1 MKYSISSLKEKAIR
15 HKILIQNFSY
25 LSALQIF
32 IMIIPLITYPYLIR
46 VLGKETYGLVIFA
59 QAVIGYLQIL
69 VGFGFNI
76 SATKEVSIHQNNKEK
91 LSEIVSSVIIIKI
104 ALLIIG
110 LIILSL
116 LLIFIEKAHN
126 YKALFYLSLW
136 VCLDDILSPFWYF
149 QGIERMKYITY
160 ISLINRLFFLS
171 LIFIFIQTPDDYL
184 FVPAINGAGAIITGI
199 IALYVIFKVHKIKFI
214 KPPYNIL
221 KTYFKE
227 SIPIFVSHVSI
238 KLYVSTNKVILG
250 AFLGM
255 SEVAYYDLGEKIISL
270 LKIPQGLINQT
281 IFPKINKDRDINFV
295 KKLFTTS
302 IGINILLFI
311 IVLLFSKYI
320 VIILGGQQMISAI
333 WVINIL
339 GLSVPII
346 AMSNIFGIQLLIPFG
361 YSKKF
366 SQVIIISGLI
376 YLIQLF
382 IIWSIVGINIYSV
395 SVITVTTEIFVTSYM
410 FYFCKKYRLW

>member
-1 MKYSISSLKEKAIR
+1 MISGIKGKAIR
-15 HKILIQNFSY
+15 YRVLIQNFSY

-32 IMIIPLITYPYLIR
+32 IMVIPLVTYPYLIR
-46 VLGKETYGLVIFA
+46 TLGTETYGLVAFA
-59 QAVIGYLQIL
+59 QAVAGYLL
-69 VGFGFNI
+69 LFVGFGFNI
-76 SATKEVSIHQNNKEK
+76 SATKEVSVHQNNKEK
-91 LSEIVSSVIIIKI
+91 LSEIISSVLIIKI
-104 ALLIIG
+104 ALFVIG
-110 LIILSL
+110 LLILSL

-126 YKALFYLSLW
+126 YKAIFYLSLW
-136 VCLDDILSPFWYF
+136 ICLDDILSPFWYF

-160 ISLINRLFFLS
+160 ITLINRLFFLS
-171 LIFIFIQTPDDYL
+171 LIFVFIRTPDDYL
-184 FVPAINGAGAIITGI
+184 FVPAINGAGSIFTGI
-199 IALYVIFKVHKIKFI
+199 IALYIIFKVHKIRLI
-214 KPPYNIL
+214 KQPYHIL

-227 SIPIFVSHVSI
+227 SIPIFASTVSI

-295 KKLFTTS
+295 KKLFATS

-320 VIILGGQQMISAI
+320 VLILGGQHMIPAI
-333 WVINIL
+333 SVIMIL

-366 SQVIIISGLI
+366 SQVIITSGLI

-382 IIWSIVGINIYSV
+382 IIWLTVGINIYSV

-410 FYFCKKYRLW
+410 FYFCQKYKLW